1 MKSWHPELDGSL
13 LGNKQT
19 RNISRSP
26 TKTMQ
31 SSKSENSLITWIF
44 FISFQGLHTT
54 ALSQPWVCCSSA
66 RATHDT
72 PKRSTNAWWAASTE
86 MVSVLNSHHCLV
98 IGSHDPPENLCLG
111 SVCSWAV
118 GKVLAKDQRLTTKDS
133 RYEAS
138 TFKISHLLLTRNHN
152 PYFRLDNHPTTLAT
166 IKQHQKPS
174 PKRSQITSKDNHQI
188 KFPSNLIYY
197 ISFCFFSNVHQTL
210 QLSSPGCASHVAL
223 PPATGEVASARPR
236 ENRRPAR
243 AKIRKA
249 GATGAAGFR
258 RLPYLVCHKLLRKR
272 PIKCVYSYDCS

>member
-1 MKSWHPELDGSL
+1 
-13 LGNKQT
+13 
-19 RNISRSP
+19 
-26 TKTMQ
+26 
-31 SSKSENSLITWIF
+31 
-44 FISFQGLHTT
+44 
-54 ALSQPWVCCSSA
+54 
-66 RATHDT
+66 
-72 PKRSTNAWWAASTE
+72 

-98 IGSHDPPENLCLG
+98 IGSHDPQENLCLG
-111 SVCSWAV
+111 SVFSWGV

-138 TFKISHLLLTRNHN
+138 TFKIRRLFLTRNQQNHN
-152 PYFRLDNHPTTLAT
+152 PYFRLDNHPSNN
-166 IKQHQKPS
+166 IKNHPPQKT
-174 PKRSQITSKDNHQI
+174 QITSKDNHQI

-272 PIKCVYSYDCS
+272 PIKCVYSYDCSS